1 MKTIE
6 QAYIRMIMEAAEI
19 HDKAAS
25 LVDKDG
31 TKYTH
36 PGGGYIDVKRS
47 NTKWSPRKQSVVDF
61 QVDEKHQGK
70 GIGKALVA
78 HALKHHD
85 DLGAQASS
93 PASVKVFHAAGFRN
107 PEMPSGSVD
116 DHLKQLKADSS
127 VYMAHKDREGK
138 KYVN

>member
-36 PGGGYIDVKRS
+36 PGGYIDIKHS

-85 DLGAQASS
+85 DLGHRHPARHRLKFFMPRALGIPKCLQALLMITLS
-93 PASVKVFHAAGFRN
+93 K
-107 PEMPSGSVD
+107 
-116 DHLKQLKADSS
+116 
-127 VYMAHKDREGK
+127 
-138 KYVN
+138 